1 VNSHEVAKWT
11 AAAIGAV
18 LVLVGLI
25 GFIENPIVG
34 EPDWNPIFV
43 AGLPHNL
50 VHIVT
55 GAAALF
61 IAFGLS
67 GLRRAYGLIAFGAAY
82 ALVLVLTF
90 VSPDLFGLFEY
101 EVNMADHVLHLG
113 LAVIPIAVGY
123 WAYNEANDR
132 RTA

>member
-1 VNSHEVAKWT
+1 MNSHEIAKWT

-25 GFIENPIVG
+25 GFVENPIVG
-34 EPDWNPIFV
+34 PPDWNPIFV

-61 IAFGLS
+61 IAFGLT
-67 GLRRAYGLIAFGAAY
+67 GLQRAYGLIAFGAAY
-82 ALVLVLTF
+82 GLVLLLTL
-90 VSPDLFGLFEY
+90 VSPDLFGIFEY
-101 EVNMADHVLHLG
+101 PVNMADHVLHIG

-123 WAYNEANDR
+123 WAYSESSGR